1 MLNFELYLTTPRTI
15 YYTSSRYEKSMD
27 YSEEEVKRVAELR
40 EWLVKQIADREDE
53 ISRLKNTLAIIDH
66 VLKQSSFRPA
76 VALSQPSGKEA
87 EYGEAR
93 QLKTKDNVV
102 IANAY
107 TSPKLV
113 TIIPVNEVRLNVGTP
128 PFQSFFLN
136 RILEGM
142 KGKDNERVSA
152 GELKT
157 NEIMEYKVE
166 DEEGTIKKIVINN
179 YRDKERLNE
188 IINTATWVFTRMLE
202 KTR

>member
-1 MLNFELYLTTPRTI
+1 MG
-15 YYTSSRYEKSMD
+15 

-53 ISRLKNTLAIIDH
+53 VARLKTTLAIIDN
-66 VLKQSSFRPA
+66 VLKQVSFRPA
-76 VALSQPSGKEA
+76 VALSQPAGKES
-87 EYGEAR
+87 EYGEVR

-102 IANAY
+102 LANAY
-107 TSPKLV
+107 TAPNSV
-113 TIIPVNEVRLNVGTP
+113 TIVPVSEIKLNVGTP

-142 KGKDNERVSA
+142 KGKDNERVDK

-157 NEIMEYKVE
+157 NEIIDYKVE
-166 DEEGTIKKIVINN
+166 DDNGTIRKIIINN
-179 YRDKERLNE
+179 YREKERLNE

>member
-1 MLNFELYLTTPRTI
+1 MG
-15 YYTSSRYEKSMD
+15 

-53 ISRLKNTLAIIDH
+53 VAKLKTTLAIIDN
-66 VLKQSSFRPA
+66 VLKQVSFMPA
-76 VALSQPSGKEA
+76 VALSQPAGKEM
-87 EYGEAR
+87 EYSEVR

-102 IANAY
+102 VANAY
-107 TSPKLV
+107 TAPNSV
-113 TIIPVNEVRLNVGTP
+113 TIVPVSEIRLNVDTP

-142 KGKDNERVSA
+142 KSKDNERVNQ

-157 NEIMEYKVE
+157 NEIIDYKVE
-166 DEEGTIKKIVINN
+166 DENGMIKKIVVNN
-179 YRDKERLNE
+179 YREKERLNE